1 MGAANTESIAACTTD
16 LVGCLVLQVRGPL
29 VFVCWV
35 YLGDDTKTTELCGEY
50 IYIYSYYTRDIV
62 LEGST
67 TKTEDIHRFQV
78 YIGDEKLPSYMMIIS

>member
-16 LVGCLVLQVRGPL
+16 LVGCLVLQVSFLKKGPL

-35 YLGDDTKTTELCGEY
+35 YLGDDTKTTELCGD
-50 IYIYSYYTRDIV
+50 YSYYTRDLV

-67 TKTEDIHRFQV
+67 SKTEDIHRFQV
-78 YIGDEKLPSYMMIIS
+78 YIGDEKLPSYMVIIW